1 MSQGIADALGRLG
14 AKMNTLAL
22 LAEHAQDLDRTVA
35 GRTEPVRVLGVELSR
50 FTCAHDNVMFA

>member
-1 MSQGIADALGRLG
+1 MSQGIDDALGRLG

-35 GRTEPVRVLGVELSR
+35 GRIKPVRVLGVELSR
-50 FTCAHDNVMFA
+50 VVTSEGF